1 MDEERGDLVKSILRK
16 KERKRTRGGYRF
28 VFIVTKKKKEM
39 KNFNRFFDLTRWK
52 QKRFERVL

>member
-28 VFIVTKKKKEM
+28 VFIVTKKKKRDEE
-39 KNFNRFFDLTRWK
+39 F
-52 QKRFERVL
+52 